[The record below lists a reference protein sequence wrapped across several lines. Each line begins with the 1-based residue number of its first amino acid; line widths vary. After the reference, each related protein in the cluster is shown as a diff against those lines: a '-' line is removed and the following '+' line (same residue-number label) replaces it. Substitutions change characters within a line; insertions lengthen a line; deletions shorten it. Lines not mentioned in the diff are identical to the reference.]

1 MTDDTNKMEHVN
13 ETAENQSESIKEQIE
28 DADDLIKMLKNLE
41 PVEKREVRGILIGMQ
56 MAKMTGNKTA

>member
-1 MTDDTNKMEHVN
+1 MTDDTNKMEPVN

>member
-1 MTDDTNKMEHVN
+1 MAEDMNEMEPIN
-13 ETAENQSESIKEQIE
+13 ESSENQCESIMEQSE

-56 MAKMTGNKTA
+56 MAKMSGKTA

>member
-1 MTDDTNKMEHVN
+1 ME
-13 ETAENQSESIKEQIE
+13 QSE

-56 MAKMTGNKTA
+56 MAKMTGSKTA

>member
-1 MTDDTNKMEHVN
+1 MTDDMNKMEHVN

>member
-1 MTDDTNKMEHVN
+1 MTDDMNKMEPVN

-56 MAKMTGNKTA
+56 MAKMAGNKTA

>member
-1 MTDDTNKMEHVN
+1 MTDDMNNMETVN

-56 MAKMTGNKTA
+56 MAKMAGNKTA

>member
-1 MTDDTNKMEHVN
+1 MTDDMNKMEPVN

>member
-1 MTDDTNKMEHVN
+1 MIDDMNKMEPVN

>member
-1 MTDDTNKMEHVN
+1 MAEDMNEMEPIN
-13 ETAENQSESIKEQIE
+13 ESLENQRESIMEQSE

-56 MAKMTGNKTA
+56 MAKMTGSKTA

>member
-1 MTDDTNKMEHVN
+1 MTDDMNKMEPVN

-56 MAKMTGNKTA
+56 MAKMAGNKTS

>member
-1 MTDDTNKMEHVN
+1 MTDDMNKMEPVN

-56 MAKMTGNKTA
+56 MAKMVGNKTA

>member
-56 MAKMTGNKTA
+56 MAKMAGNKTA

>member
-1 MTDDTNKMEHVN
+1 MTDDMNKMEPVN

-56 MAKMTGNKTA
+56 MAKMGGKTA